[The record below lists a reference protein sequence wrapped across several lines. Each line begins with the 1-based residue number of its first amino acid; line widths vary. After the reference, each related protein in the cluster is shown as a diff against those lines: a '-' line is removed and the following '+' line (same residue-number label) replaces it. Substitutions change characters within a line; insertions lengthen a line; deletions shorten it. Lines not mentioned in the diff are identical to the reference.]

1 MHMSMCMHMC
11 MCVCMYVHVAHA
23 HAHAHV
29 HAHACRDGRPS
40 GLTLTLTP
48 TPTLTLALALTLTR
62 ARAFTLALTLTRR
75 AAYVVVESAYFEGAI
90 SLTILVNIVS
100 MTLTYYGES
109 EQHAAT
115 LAAFNLC
122 FSAIFAVEAAL
133 KIVAY
138 FPRQVR
144 VRMTLTPSRSSSPT
158 PPAVPGGPME
168 PLRRATCTRL
178 SG

>member
-1 MHMSMCMHMC
+1 M
-11 MCVCMYVHVAHA
+11 
-23 HAHAHV
+23 
-29 HAHACRDGRPS
+29 
-40 GLTLTLTP
+40 
-48 TPTLTLALALTLTR
+48 
-62 ARAFTLALTLTRR
+62 
-75 AAYVVVESAYFEGAI
+75 VESAYFEGAI

-158 PPAVPGGPME
+158 PRQYLEDRWNRFDALLVLGSAADVAMQLAQADVAAAGTPQLLRVVRVVRIARILRIVKSAARLRKLFYTLYLSLPSLANVGSLLFLLLFVYAVLGRE
-168 PLRRATCTRL
+168 F
-178 SG
+178 